1 MLPLLQAREAKGFTV
16 QWGAVTEYLGA
27 VLEDWEVVVS
37 PSRVASAR
45 DKLPIF
51 IDQLAEIQ
59 FLLAA
64 AGVGRGR
71 RSSKGDAPTI
81 PTLEQLLDKWQ
92 GLNGAPLRPVVIQR
106 KSAVTRNIEAH
117 ASTVIADVPAI
128 TTGDCNLPSEWL
140 DPVVFFAEAGQRYEA
155 SRYR

>member
-51 IDQLAEIQ
+51 IDQLVDIQ
-59 FLLAA
+59 FLMT
-64 AGVGRGR
+64 AGGVSNL
-71 RSSKGDAPTI
+71 RSLGKGDLTI
-81 PTLEQLLDKWQ
+81 CPTLK
-92 GLNGAPLRPVVIQR
+92 N
-106 KSAVTRNIEAH
+106 
-117 ASTVIADVPAI
+117 
-128 TTGDCNLPSEWL
+128 C
-140 DPVVFFAEAGQRYEA
+140 
-155 SRYR
+155 

>member
-1 MLPLLQAREAKGFTV
+1 MLPLLQAREAKDFTV
-16 QWGAVTEYLGA
+16 HWGAVTEYLGA

-51 IDQLAEIQ
+51 IDQLVDIQ
-59 FLLAA
+59 FLMTAG
-64 AGVGRGR
+64 GVGRGR

-92 GLNGAPLRPVVIQR
+92 CLNGSPL
-106 KSAVTRNIEAH
+106 
-117 ASTVIADVPAI
+117 
-128 TTGDCNLPSEWL
+128 
-140 DPVVFFAEAGQRYEA
+140 
-155 SRYR
+155 